1 MRPGEVSLAH
11 NGVLFVDELAEMH
24 NDVLQQLRQPLEEG
38 IVHIT
43 RAEGSYVFP
52 ARFMFVAAT
61 NLCPCGYYGDEEHE
75 CKCSPYQIQRYQS
88 KIGGPVM
95 DRHRYQDRCCPYRS
109 FASG

>member
-52 ARFMFVAAT
+52 ALHVR
-61 NLCPCGYYGDEEHE
+61 GGDE
-75 CKCSPYQIQRYQS
+75 SLPLR
-88 KIGGPVM
+88 VL
-95 DRHRYQDRCCPYRS
+95 R
-109 FASG
+109 